1 MWYSALEVARYII
14 SRCSSLNRPITNLK
28 LQKMLYFVWVDFY
41 RETRRMLFGDNI
53 CAWQLG
59 PVVPEVYYEYCSYAG
74 TPIFLL
80 YTTTIAPRDREILD
94 VIISD
99 YLPVP
104 ANVLVDRTHATGS
117 AWDIIYKN
125 GEGNRKVI
133 PFDLIIEREVG

>member
-14 SRCSSLNRPITNLK
+14 SRCASLNRPISNLK
-28 LQKMLYFVWVDFY
+28 LQKVLYFVWVDFY
-41 RETRRMLFGDNI
+41 RKTGRMLFDDNI

-80 YTTTIAPRDREILD
+80 YTTTIAPRDREMLD
-94 VIISD
+94 DIISD
-99 YLPVP
+99 YLPIS
-104 ANVLVDRTHATGS
+104 ANELVNRTHATGS
-117 AWDIIYKN
+117 AWDVIYKN

-133 PFDLIIEREVG
+133 PFDLIIEKEAS